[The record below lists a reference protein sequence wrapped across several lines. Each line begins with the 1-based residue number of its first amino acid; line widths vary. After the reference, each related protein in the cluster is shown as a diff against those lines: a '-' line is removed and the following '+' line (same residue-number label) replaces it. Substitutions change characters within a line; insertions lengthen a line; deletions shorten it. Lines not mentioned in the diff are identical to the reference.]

1 VYGFQGFSRLFIDR
15 TADMVANYYAVIARC
30 KLVTSDKRYP
40 VADLPLATYPPKS
53 KTRCLYCR

>member
-15 TADMVANYYAVIARC
+15 TADMVSNYYAVIARC
-30 KLVTSDKRYP
+30 KLVTSYKT
-40 VADLPLATYPPKS
+40 VTHLPLATYPPKS